1 MIEQEKPWLLIV
13 EDDFEN
19 QKFLQF
25 FLRRYFNTE
34 VCDSAETFYQKMKEH
49 KFDIIL
55 MDISLKGKKDG
66 LKITKELRNSV
77 EYSNIPIVALSA
89 HAFQKDKDNAYE
101 AGVDLFIT
109 KPVPNEILLDS
120 LFSTL
125 SQKTGK
131 KYQY

>member
-1 MIEQEKPWLLIV
+1 MVVHEKPSLLIV

-25 FLRRYFNTE
+25 FLRKYFIIE
-34 VCDSAETFYQKMKEH
+34 ACDSADTFYQKMKEH

-55 MDISLKGKKDG
+55 MDISLRGKKDG
-66 LKITKELRNSV
+66 LQLTKELRNSS
-77 EYSNIPIVALSA
+77 EHSDIPIVGLSA
-89 HAFQKDKDNAYE
+89 HAFQKDRDNAYN

-109 KPVPNEILLDS
+109 KPVQNDILLDS
-120 LFSTL
+120 LFNTL
-125 SQKTGK
+125 FQKTGK